1 MNQISAWLLTIV
13 TAVAG
18 MAAGVLLC
26 GWLARR
32 AARNRRMIPKR
43 WPLNPRV
50 LANTDERKV
59 WLWLCQTFSDHHVMI
74 KLPVTRFTLP
84 CTREHGL
91 HWYHLLNGV
100 YCTFTVCRVDGHVVG
115 CVDVLGRNGLP
126 RNNRKLKQTL
136 LSQFGI
142 AYWMVESSKLPTLI
156 DIRTEFLGETD
167 STTRER
173 EREDAMITAARMKLR
188 ASLHRQ
194 RQNRYS
200 DRSPLSSTAG
210 HASDSGP
217 ESHPTADSEVSIFG
231 SGLHQENSF
240 LTPLDSRRGE
250 LC

>member
-1 MNQISAWLLTIV
+1 VNQISAWLLTIV

-18 MAAGVLLC
+18 MAAGILLC
-26 GWLARR
+26 VWWTRR

-43 WPLNPRV
+43 WPLSPRV

-59 WLWLCQTFSDHHVMI
+59 WLWMCQTFSDHHVMI
-74 KLPVTRFTLP
+74 KLPVTRFTMP
-84 CTREHGL
+84 RTREHGL
-91 HWYHLLNGV
+91 HWYNLLSGV

-142 AYWMVESSKLPTLI
+142 AYWVVESSKLPTLAE
-156 DIRTEFLGETD
+156 IRTEFLGETD

-188 ASLHRQ
+188 DSLHRQ

-200 DRSPLSSTAG
+200 DRAPLSSTAG
-210 HASDSGP
+210 HTFDSGP
-217 ESHPTADSEVSIFG
+217 ESQLPADSEVSIFG